1 MDTNRTWLPEQNDG
15 LILKGIA
22 FLISPVL
29 GMLSAIVRPNTK
41 SSYLILFLSFIT
53 IGLAMNIPD
62 GIVDDQYYDSIFYRA
77 QFEDLAVQSSSDFSS
92 FLSDYSQMNDSG
104 STDIYSHTI
113 FYFVSRFTD
122 NYHVC
127 FMVLMVIFAWF
138 MLKAMRY
145 LVSEP
150 NYCISVTCLLLLF
163 LFTICQIQKIN
174 AFRFYT
180 AYWMAIYALLKIIVD
195 GDKRY
200 WLLLA
205 ATPAVHASFMLVFGI
220 YALYV
225 VMRGRHR
232 LTVIV
237 LVLAVLFSSIAVKT
251 FLWVTSHLPGSLG
264 AHYGSYLSEWYM
276 QEINESGTGYKWIV
290 RLFEALVRLSVNV
303 IALFFATQYRTR
315 IADSKCKNLYFFM
328 MAVLAF
334 ADFTFMIPSVGS
346 RFVLLAFP
354 MIAYIWLVCLG
365 QEKRYNWILYGF
377 TGLYLFYFFALPW
390 SIYQIPSFNL
400 YTSLWNMDILYQS
413 PLWLW
418 YKLIFAH

>member
-1 MDTNRTWLPEQNDG
+1 MENNRTWLPEQREG
-15 LILKGIA
+15 GVLKAIA

-29 GMLSAIVRPNTK
+29 GMLSALLRPNTK

-53 IGLAMNIPD
+53 IALAMDVPD
-62 GIVDDQYYDSIFYRA
+62 SSADEQYFDSVYYRS
-77 QFEDLAVQSSSDFSS
+77 QFEDFAVQSSTEFNSV
-92 FLSDYSQMNDSG
+92 LSDYSQMNAQS
-104 STDIYSHTI
+104 STDIYSSLI
-113 FYFVSRFTD
+113 FFIVSRFTD

-127 FMVLMVIFAWF
+127 FMVLMVIFAYF

-150 NYCISVTCLLLLF
+150 NYCISITCLLLLF

-205 ATPAVHASFMLVFGI
+205 ATPAVHASFLLVFGI
-220 YALYV
+220 YALYFV
-225 VMRGRHR
+225 LRDRQR

-237 LVLAVLFSSIAVKT
+237 LILAVLFSSIAVQA
-251 FLWVTSHLPGSLG
+251 FLWITSHLPGSLG
-264 AHYGSYLSEWYM
+264 SHYGSYLSEWYM
-276 QEINESGTGYKWIV
+276 HEINESGIGYKWIV
-290 RLFEALVRLSVNV
+290 RLFEALIRISVNV
-303 IALFFATQYRTR
+303 MALFFATQYRTR
-315 IADSKCKNLYFFM
+315 IVDSKCKNLYFFM

-365 QEKRYNWILYGF
+365 QERRYNWILYGF
-377 TGLYLFYFFALPW
+377 AGLYLFYFFALPW
-390 SIYQIPSFNL
+390 SIYQAPCFNL
-400 YTSLWNMDILYQS
+400 YTSLWKLDIVYQS
-413 PLWLW
+413 PLYLW
-418 YKLIFAH
+418 YKLIFVH